1 MPKLK
6 ILVIGKR
13 NGILQWYENI
23 LDSNDQSAD
32 YVISGFALNHN
43 NTLERFFK
51 KSIPTKDVYTAKL
64 LEKKLYSF
72 QPDLILIVDLFYF
85 SPSLL
90 KVLSKYPCKKVHWIG
105 DFFDQRLAKSKEI
118 IDLFC
123 FTDSSFIEDA
133 KKIGITNS
141 LYLPLAYNPNIF
153 FEGNESKAERLLFI
167 GAWSPN
173 RQELIE
179 QIPLPLTIYGKG
191 WDKLKKAD
199 SIIHPYNIPLTQ
211 VADLY
216 RKHKYILN
224 LINKKNIR
232 QGMNMRCFEAPACGC
247 ILVSE
252 YVEDLELV
260 FKIDEEII
268 YFSNPQELKSKLKE
282 TIINPGLA
290 KDKVH
295 YHHTYKNRLKTLVE
309 LLLDSQISQ

>member
-1 MPKLK
+1 M
-6 ILVIGKR
+6 
-13 NGILQWYENI
+13 
-23 LDSNDQSAD
+23 
-32 YVISGFALNHN
+32 
-43 NTLERFFK
+43 
-51 KSIPTKDVYTAKL
+51 
-64 LEKKLYSF
+64 
-72 QPDLILIVDLFYF
+72 
-85 SPSLL
+85 
-90 KVLSKYPCKKVHWIG
+90 
-105 DFFDQRLAKSKEI
+105 
-118 IDLFC
+118 
-123 FTDSSFIEDA
+123 
-133 KKIGITNS
+133 
-141 LYLPLAYNPNIF
+141 PLAYNPNIF
-153 FEGNESKAERLLFI
+153 FEGNESKDERLLFI

-282 TIINPGLA
+282 TIINPRLA

-309 LLLDSQISQ
+309 LLLDSKISETVNKTV